1 MLVSIEIK
9 NFLLIEK
16 IVVNFTKGF
25 NAFTGETGAGKSIII
40 EGLKLA
46 LGGKNKS
53 NLNLKDN
60 EISSIKAV
68 FEINNLIRKNLK
80 ELNIEIDDDYLIVER
95 QINSNQK
102 SKLLINSEIRPLS
115 DIKNIL
121 KNVIEFQENFEQQ
134 ELFDN
139 NYFLKF
145 IDNIG
150 DINKTDLNSKFEKLK
165 IAKITYQDHLD
176 NEKNINE
183 KLEILKIKSK
193 KIKLLNPIEKE
204 YEDLI
209 NKRNLNKNMKKFI
222 DISNEIKR
230 SLSDYNS
237 KDYLSSI
244 ERNLIK
250 LESFDQEYSEINQ
263 RLSAL
268 ILDISEITNE
278 LENKLNSVDYDE
290 IDFDGI
296 DEKIYQY
303 QQLSNFFEIEPENLY
318 SIKEKIS
325 NEIESLENFDKEKKV
340 LFKKYI
346 ESLESFKVEANK
358 VSNLR
363 KNVSKKISKDI
374 NIQLPVVNIE
384 QGEIVFNFSEK
395 DEKFYS
401 SNGYDELDVLFRT
414 DKNSEFNSIKKVA
427 SGGELSRLLLIIK
440 SLSANKDNDLTLIFD
455 EVDSGLSGKIAS
467 NVSEKIHSISKK
479 NQVIAI
485 THSPQVASK
494 AHKHWKI
501 LKIIKDD
508 KMTSQIIELDDET
521 RVDEIAGLISGA
533 KITDTAKKVA
543 LDLLT
548 ELENENRG
556 QVFKTK
562 K

>member
-1 MLVSIEIK
+1 MLVSLEIK

-46 LGGKNKS
+46 LGGKNKT

-115 DIKNIL
+115 DIKNTL

-150 DINKTDLNSKFEKLK
+150 DINKTDLNSQFEKFK
-165 IAKITYQDHLD
+165 IAKNTYLEHLD

-193 KIKLLNPIEKE
+193 KIKLLNPMEKE

-237 KDYLSSI
+237 NDYLSSI

-278 LENKLNSVDYDE
+278 LENKLNLVDYDE

-318 SIKEKIS
+318 SIQEKIS
-325 NEIESLENFDKEKKV
+325 NEIGSLENFDKEKNV

-346 ESLESFKVEANK
+346 KSLESFKAEANK

-363 KNVSKKISKDI
+363 KSVSKKISKDI
-374 NIQLPVVNIE
+374 NMQLPIVNIE

-395 DEKFYS
+395 DERFYS
-401 SNGYDELDVLFRT
+401 SKGYDELDVLFRT
-414 DKNSEFNSIKKVA
+414 NKNSEFNSIKKVA

-467 NVSEKIHSISKK
+467 NVSDKIHSISKK

-501 LKIIKDD
+501 VKIIRDE

-521 RVDEIAGLISGA
+521 RVNEIAGLISGA

-543 LDLLT
+543 LDLLQ
-548 ELENENRG
+548 N
-556 QVFKTK
+556 
-562 K
+562 

>member
-115 DIKNIL
+115 DIKNTL

-150 DINKTDLNSKFEKLK
+150 DINKTDLNSKFEKFK
-165 IAKITYQDHLD
+165 IAKNTYQEHLD

-250 LESFDQEYSEINQ
+250 LDSFDQEYSKINQ

-346 ESLESFKVEANK
+346 ESLESFKVEAYK

-374 NIQLPVVNIE
+374 NIQLPIVNIE

-401 SNGYDELDVLFRT
+401 SKGYDELDVLFRT
-414 DKNSEFNSIKKVA
+414 NKNSEFNSIKKVA

-521 RVDEIAGLISGA
+521 RVNEIAGLISGA

-543 LDLLT
+543 LDLLQ
-548 ELENENRG
+548 N
-556 QVFKTK
+556 
-562 K
+562 

>member
-115 DIKNIL
+115 DIKNTL

-150 DINKTDLNSKFEKLK
+150 DIKKTDLNSKFEKLK
-165 IAKITYQDHLD
+165 IAKNTYQDHLD
-176 NEKNINE
+176 NEKNIND

-237 KDYLSSI
+237 NDYLSSI

-250 LESFDQEYSEINQ
+250 LEIFDQEYSELNQ

-268 ILDISEITNE
+268 RLDISEITNE
-278 LENKLNSVDYDE
+278 LENKLNSADYDE

-346 ESLESFKVEANK
+346 ESLESFKVEAYK

-374 NIQLPVVNIE
+374 NIQLPIVNIE

-401 SNGYDELDVLFRT
+401 SKGYDELDVLFRT
-414 DKNSEFNSIKKVA
+414 NKNSEFNSIKKVA

-521 RVDEIAGLISGA
+521 RVNEIAGLISGA

-543 LDLLT
+543 LDLLQ
-548 ELENENRG
+548 N
-556 QVFKTK
+556 
-562 K
+562 